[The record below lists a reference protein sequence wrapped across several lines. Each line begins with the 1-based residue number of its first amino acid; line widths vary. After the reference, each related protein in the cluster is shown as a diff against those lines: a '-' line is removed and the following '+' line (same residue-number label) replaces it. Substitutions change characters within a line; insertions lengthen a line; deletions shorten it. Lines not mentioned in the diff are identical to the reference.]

1 MNQTVKKWLMDM
13 SRQDR
18 EIFVDTLYELIK
30 SEKVT
35 QVGDLLKPSNIGRF
49 FKQLEA
55 EESKRKLVFEEISGL
70 IRTAREVR
78 KELDAEN
85 EEEDE
90 EDGK

>member
-1 MNQTVKKWLMDM
+1 M

-18 EIFVDTLYELIK
+18 ETFVDTVYELIK

-49 FKQLEA
+49 FKQLES
-55 EESKRKLVFEEISGL
+55 EESKRKLVFEEIAGF

-78 KELDAEN
+78 KGLEDT
-85 EEEDE
+85 EEIE